1 MEERRNGFRDGFL
14 DGFKEGF
21 AEGFLIGFREGI
33 KEGAKTIAR
42 RMLADG
48 SVPLEKIAEYVDLP
62 LNEIK
67 SLQAEQSA

>member
-1 MEERRNGFRDGFL
+1 MCKIFEDMLREER
-14 DGFKEGF
+14 EE
-21 AEGFLIGFREGI
+21 AISEGI
-33 KEGAKTIAR
+33 KESARTAAR

>member
-1 MEERRNGFRDGFL
+1 MCKIIEDMRREER
-14 DGFKEGF
+14 KE
-21 AEGFLIGFREGI
+21 AI
-33 KEGAKTIAR
+33 KEVAKTVAL

>member
-1 MEERRNGFRDGFL
+1 MCKIIEDMRREER
-14 DGFKEGF
+14 EE
-21 AEGFLIGFREGI
+21 AI
-33 KEGAKTIAR
+33 KEVAKTAAR

-62 LNEIK
+62 LSKIK

>member
-1 MEERRNGFRDGFL
+1 MCKIIEDMLREERE
-14 DGFKEGF
+14 EGF
-21 AEGFLIGFREGI
+21 QEGFQIGL
-33 KEGAKTIAR
+33 KKVMKDMAL

-62 LNEIK
+62 LSEIK